1 MQPEDPSATWPVV
14 AARLQRELGETC
26 RSPRLLSSPWRSRA
40 TWAVSTPT
48 LGELVVKIRNADRA
62 AEKARW
68 CALNLPLL
76 AARGSPVP
84 SIIWHGPLDD
94 EWHVIVQRRLPGRS
108 LRSLTWPL
116 LDQVVKLVE
125 LQADACALPT
135 SEDRDFT
142 GYIAH
147 VLFDDWDDLWRDAS
161 SAGPHAEALCARLR
175 ERLRPAWG
183 LRLPACDFTNNDLNL
198 SNILSDGQH
207 ITGIVDWDEFGV
219 GSRALDLVVLA
230 FDCTRDG
237 AVEMADRLLARAT
250 KIVGDEG
257 LRCLVSYRA
266 IAMLAEDAREHLDS
280 HSDTTTIERILDRL
294 DGP

>member
-1 MQPEDPSATWPVV
+1 MAGGRGPTPARAWRDVPVATAVVVAVEIARHVGRVDADARRAGREDPQRRPRSGEGTVV
-14 AARLQRELGETC
+14 RPE
-26 RSPRLLSSPWRSRA
+26 P
-40 TWAVSTPT
+40 
-48 LGELVVKIRNADRA
+48 
-62 AEKARW
+62 
-68 CALNLPLL
+68 PLL

-175 ERLRPAWG
+175 ERLPPAWG